1 MGRKKKKEALFFN
14 EVEVTGVAAEGKA
27 IARMN
32 DKVLFIPFAA
42 PGDVVDVRITKRK
55 RNFMEGS
62 IQHVHKW
69 SDERVTPFCEH
80 FGTCGGCKWQHLSYE
95 RQLHHKQQQVTDHLA
110 RIGKIDLDKVEV
122 LPITA
127 AEETTFYR
135 NKLEFTFSNK
145 KWLPREV
152 IDSGE
157 PVSCMDALGFHVP
170 VFFDKVLD
178 INKCWLQPEPSN
190 EIRLA
195 VKEFAM
201 SHGMTFFD
209 LRTNEGMLRNLIVR
223 NSSDGAL
230 MILMVFGGKEQG
242 VIDRMMQFLSER
254 FTRATTIAYMI
265 NEKANSSI
273 ADLYA
278 VTFRGRPF
286 IEEEMEGLRF
296 QIGPKSFFQTNSK
309 QARKLYGVARDFAGL
324 TGLELVYDLYTGT
337 GTIACFMAR
346 HAKKVIGI
354 EYVQEAI
361 DHAKV
366 NAQQNDIENCDF
378 VAGDMAAVL
387 NDRFMDKH
395 GYPHVIITDPPR
407 AGMHP
412 KVVRQIAESGADK
425 IVYVSCNSATQARD
439 VEMLSD
445 RYKLVRSQAVDMFPH
460 THHVENVVLL
470 ERIWG

>member
-1 MGRKKKKEALFFN
+1 MGRKKKKEALFFTR
-14 EVEVTGVAAEGKA
+14 VEVAGVAAEGKA
-27 IARMN
+27 LGRVD

-62 IQHVHKW
+62 IQQVHKW

-95 RQLHHKQQQVTDHLA
+95 RQLHHKQQQVIDHLV
-110 RIGKIDLDKVEV
+110 RIGKVDLRKVEV
-122 LPITA
+122 SSIA
-127 AEETTFYR
+127 AATDTIFYR

-145 KWLPREV
+145 KWLSREV

-157 PVSCMDALGFHVP
+157 PVTTMEALGFHIP

-195 VKEFAM
+195 VKEFALKE
-201 SHGMTFFD
+201 GMTFFD
-209 LRTNEGMLRNLIVR
+209 LRSNRGMLRNLIIR
-223 NSSDGAL
+223 NTNTGEL
-230 MILMVFGGKEQG
+230 MILMVFGERDQA
-242 VIDRMMQFLSER
+242 VIDNMMTFLSER
-254 FTRATTIAYMI
+254 FPNATTIAYMI

-273 ADLYA
+273 ADLDPII
-278 VTFRGRPF
+278 FRGKPF

-309 QARKLYGVARDFAGL
+309 QARKLYGIARDFAGL
-324 TGLELVYDLYTGT
+324 TGSELVYDLYTGT

-354 EYVQEAI
+354 EYVQEAVE
-361 DHAKV
+361 HAKV
-366 NAQQNDIENCDF
+366 NAWRNGIENCDF

-387 NDRFMDKH
+387 NDGFMDKN

-439 VEMLSD
+439 LEMLSD
-445 RYKLVRSQAVDMFPH
+445 KYEIVKSQAVDMFPH

-470 ERIWG
+470 ERKRS